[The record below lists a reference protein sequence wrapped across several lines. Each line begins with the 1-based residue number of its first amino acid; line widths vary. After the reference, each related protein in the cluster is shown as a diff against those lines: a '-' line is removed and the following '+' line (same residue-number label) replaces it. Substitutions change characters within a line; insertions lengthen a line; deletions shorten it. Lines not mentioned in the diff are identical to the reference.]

1 MKKAFF
7 CVLALIL
14 CLVLTVGC
22 GGTDTSS
29 DDTSSVTVSKAPS
42 NTSSGTVSTPNAS
55 TDTSSDTASKL
66 TEEQIKMTQYLGSF
80 SDKIDTLNENTKGKF
95 TFGLQSDTHHY
106 DTAKTAGGNNIVAL
120 SYFVE
125 MDFVG
130 HLGDIVRGYSVEDI
144 DSPENMR
151 ACMDDMVNRFVN
163 NAKVPVMMTV
173 GNHDTNSMW
182 CNKWGDHT
190 TQITPE
196 EQKTR
201 IFDRLKEHNGDKMV
215 TDDDGSYYYID
226 FPEDGIRVIMLNTSN
241 DTYDGTRMCSTAF
254 VSEKQIEWFKTEAL
268 NTQNQVIVMSHIPF
282 TTAVEENKL
291 PAGGAEIAAAV
302 EEFISGGG
310 EFIAYC
316 CGHKHGKSSAV
327 DENGRLHIVIS
338 NGSSKGSVVS
348 VNTKDS
354 TVFVYDL
361 GGGTDLVFD
370 YADGRMQ

>member
-7 CVLALIL
+7 SVLALVL

-29 DDTSSVTVSKAPS
+29 TDSDNASATNGSET
-42 NTSSGTVSTPNAS
+42 AS
-55 TDTSSDTASKL
+55 TDTSSNASSNTSSKL
-66 TEEQIKMTQYLGSF
+66 TEEQIKMTQYLGTF
-80 SDKIDTLNENTKGKF
+80 SYKIDELNEKTKGKF

-106 DTAKTAGGNNIVAL
+106 DTSKTQGGNNIVAL
-120 SYFVE
+120 SHFVE

-163 NAKVPVMMTV
+163 NAKIPVMMTV

-190 TQITPE
+190 TQITPA

-215 TDDDGSYYYID
+215 TDDDGSYYYMD

-241 DTYDGTRMCSTAF
+241 DTYDGTKMCSTSL

-268 NTQNQVIVMSHIPF
+268 NTQNRVIVMSHIPF

-291 PAGGAEIAAAV
+291 PKGGAEITAAV
-302 EEFISGGG
+302 EEFVSGGG
-310 EFIAYC
+310 KFIAYC
-316 CGHKHGKSSAV
+316 CGHKHGKSSAI
-327 DENGRLHIVIS
+327 DENGRLHVLVS
-338 NGSSKGSVVS
+338 NGSKNGAVIS
-348 VNTKDS
+348 VNTENS
-354 TVFVYDL
+354 TIYVYGF
-361 GGGTDLVFD
+361 GGEEYVFD
-370 YADGRMQ
+370 YANGRMQ

>member
-1 MKKAFF
+1 MKRAVFTLLSLLLCF
-7 CVLALIL
+7 ALLA
-14 CLVLTVGC
+14 GC

-29 DDTSSVTVSKAPS
+29 TASDNASAPNGS
-42 NTSSGTVSTPNAS
+42 ETAS
-55 TDTSSDTASKL
+55 TDTSSNTSSKL
-66 TEEQIKMTQYLGSF
+66 TEEQIKMTQYLGTF
-80 SDKIDTLNENTKGKF
+80 SNKIDSLNQNTEGKF

-106 DTAKTAGGNNIVAL
+106 DTTNTQGGNNIVAL
-120 SYFVE
+120 SHFVE

-163 NAKVPVMMTV
+163 NAKIPVMMTV

-190 TQITPE
+190 TQITPA

-215 TDDDGSYYYID
+215 TDDDGSYYYMD

-241 DTYDGTRMCSTAF
+241 DTYDGTKMCSTLL
-254 VSEKQIEWFKTEAL
+254 VSDKQIEWFKTEAL
-268 NTQNQVIVMSHIPF
+268 NTQNQVVVMSHIPF

-291 PAGGAEIAAAV
+291 PTGGAEIAAAV
-302 EEFISGGG
+302 EEFVSGGG
-310 EFIAYC
+310 KFIAYC
-316 CGHKHGKSSAV
+316 CGHKHGKTSAI
-327 DENGRLHIVIS
+327 DENGRLHVVVS
-338 NGSSKGSVVS
+338 NGSKNGAVIS
-348 VNTKDS
+348 VNTANG
-354 TVFVYDL
+354 TIGFTDL
-361 GGGTDLVFD
+361 GGGVDFVFD
-370 YADGRMQ
+370 YVNGQMQ

>member
-1 MKKAFF
+1 MKKALFT
-7 CVLALIL
+7 VLSIVL
-14 CLVLTVGC
+14 CLVLLAGC

-29 DDTSSVTVSKAPS
+29 TDTSSA
-42 NTSSGTVSTPNAS
+42 SSPTGSETAS
-55 TDTSSDTASKL
+55 TDTSSNASSDTSSKL
-66 TEEQIKMTQYLGSF
+66 TEEQIKMTQYLGAF
-80 SDKIDTLNENTKGKF
+80 SYKIDELNEKTKGKF

-106 DTAKTAGGNNIVAL
+106 DTSNTQGGNNIVAL
-120 SYFVE
+120 SHFVE

-130 HLGDIVRGYSVEDI
+130 HLGDIIRGYSVEDI

-163 NAKVPVMMTV
+163 NAKIPVMMTV

-190 TQITPE
+190 TQITPA
-196 EQKTR
+196 EQKIR
-201 IFDRLKEHNGDKMV
+201 VFDRLKEHNGDKMV

-241 DTYDGTRMCSTAF
+241 DTYDGTKMCATSF
-254 VSEKQIEWFKTEAL
+254 VSNKQIEWFKTEAL

-291 PAGGAEIAAAV
+291 PTGGAEIASAV
-302 EEFISGGG
+302 EEFVSGGG
-310 EFIAYC
+310 KFIAYC

-327 DENGRLHIVIS
+327 DENGRLHIVVPY
-338 NGSSKGSVVS
+338 GRSKGAVIA
-348 VNTKDS
+348 VNTANGIIS
-354 TVFVYDL
+354 FTDL
-361 GGGTDLVFD
+361 GGGVDFVYD
-370 YADGRMQ
+370 YVNGQMQ

>member
-1 MKKAFF
+1 MKRAVFTLLSLLLCF
-7 CVLALIL
+7 ALLA
-14 CLVLTVGC
+14 GC

-29 DDTSSVTVSKAPS
+29 TDSSSA
-42 NTSSGTVSTPNAS
+42 SSPAGSETAS
-55 TDTSSDTASKL
+55 TDTSSNASSNTSSKL

-80 SDKIDTLNENTKGKF
+80 SYKIDTLNEKTKGKF
-95 TFGLQSDTHHY
+95 VFGLQSDTHHY
-106 DTAKTAGGNNIVAL
+106 DTTKTQGGNNIVAL
-120 SYFVE
+120 SHFVP

-201 IFDRLKEHNGDKMV
+201 IFDRLKKHNGDKMV

-254 VSEKQIEWFKTEAL
+254 VSNKQIEWFKSVAL

-291 PAGGAEIAAAV
+291 PTGGAEIAAAV

-316 CGHKHGKSSAV
+316 CGHKHGKTSAV
-327 DENGRLHIVIS
+327 DENGRLHIVVP
-338 NGSSKGSVVS
+338 NGSKNGAVVA
-348 VNTKDS
+348 VDTKNRTIS
-354 TVFVYDL
+354 FYSL
-361 GGGTDLVFD
+361 GG
-370 YADGRMQ
+370 ADDAEYNY